1 VKRDRIFQRASAG
14 ARAFAFDDRVAEV
27 FDDMLVR
34 SIPLYME
41 QQHMFLEIARRFC
54 RPETDVYDLGCS
66 TATMLVTLCEALP
79 DAGRFVG
86 YDNSLPMLE
95 RAQAKVDERGLTER
109 IDLRHGDL
117 NGDLTELDL
126 RNASVV
132 MLSWTLQFVDPLRRD
147 ALIRWVYDGL
157 VDDGVLV
164 VSEKVLTNDSDA
176 NRFFVD
182 FYYDFKRENGYS
194 ESEILRKR
202 EALENV
208 LIPYRAE
215 ENEQLFRRNGFQIV
229 EQFFRWYNFCG
240 FLCVK
245 KPPPR

>member
-1 VKRDRIFQRASAG
+1 
-14 ARAFAFDDRVAEV
+14 
-27 FDDMLVR
+27 
-34 SIPLYME
+34 
-41 QQHMFLEIARRFC
+41 
-54 RPETDVYDLGCS
+54 
-66 TATMLVTLCEALP
+66 
-79 DAGRFVG
+79 
-86 YDNSLPMLE
+86 MLE

-132 MLSWTLQFVDPLRRD
+132 MLCWTLQFVDPLRRD
-147 ALIRWVYDGL
+147 ALIRWAYDGL

-164 VSEKVLTNDSDA
+164 VTEKVLTNESDA

-182 FYYDFKRENGYS
+182 FYFDFKRENGYS

-245 KPPPR
+245 KPRPR

>member
-1 VKRDRIFQRASAG
+1 MKRDRIFQRTSAG
-14 ARAFAFDDRVAEV
+14 MRAFAFDDQVAEV
-27 FDDMLVR
+27 FDDMLLR
-34 SIPLYME
+34 SIPLYVE
-41 QQHMFLEIARRFC
+41 QQRMFLEIARRFC
-54 RPETDVYDLGCS
+54 QPGTDVYDLGCS
-66 TATMLVTLCEALP
+66 TATTLVTLCEALP

-86 YDNSLPMLE
+86 YDNSLPMLA
-95 RAQAKVDERGLTER
+95 RAQAKVDEQGLAER

-117 NGDLTELDL
+117 NGDLAELAL

-132 MLSWTLQFVDPLRRD
+132 LLCWTLQFVDPLRRD
-147 ALIRWVYDGL
+147 ALIRWAYDGL

-164 VSEKVLTNDSDA
+164 VTEKVLTNESDA

-182 FYYDFKRENGYS
+182 FYFDFKRANGYS

-245 KPPPR
+245 KLPPR